1 MSLSTTSTILIID
14 DDEVIRDS
22 ISEYLEDSGFV
33 TEVTASAE
41 QGLEVFTEI
50 NPSLVITD
58 MNLPGKQGIELIEEL
73 MELNEQ
79 LPVIVITG
87 ESDIKV
93 AISALKLGACDFMQ
107 KPISD
112 LAMLEHAV
120 CRALERI
127 QLINDNRE
135 YQEKLKKSLA
145 ILEEDQVAGKSVQQK
160 LLPDTDRT
168 FVGGIHCTHRVIPAI
183 YLSGDFVGYFDI
195 DDEHAAIYLSDVSGH
210 GASSAFVTVLLKSLL
225 FQILS
230 RYQVHGDQTIYQPAH
245 LLSEIAEEVYTARLG
260 KYMTMIYGVMNL
272 KTHKMKYAIGG
283 HYPNPV
289 FLKANG
295 DADFIKGGGF
305 PVGIMKN
312 TKYEEHELE
321 FEPGDKL
328 AMYSDGVLEVYMND
342 QNTDIQEVELIK
354 LTQKT
359 KANVDEIFE
368 ILGVRDDDTE
378 QPDDVSMVVVT
389 RNP

>member
-1 MSLSTTSTILIID
+1 MSLSTTSTVLIID
-14 DDEVIRDS
+14 DEETVRDS

-33 TEVTASAE
+33 TAVASSAE
-41 QGLEVFTEI
+41 QGMELFTSEQ
-50 NPSLVITD
+50 PALVITD
-58 MNLPGKQGIELIEEL
+58 LNLPGKSRIELLEEL

-107 KPISD
+107 KPIRD
-112 LAMLEHAV
+112 LAVLEHAV
-120 CRALERI
+120 CRALERN
-127 QLINDNRE
+127 QLIEEN
-135 YQEKLKKSLA
+135 QEFQRKLTKSLD

-160 LLPDTDRT
+160 LLPSVDKT
-168 FVGGIHCTHRVIPAI
+168 FIGGVHCTHRVIPAI
-183 YLSGDFVGYFDI
+183 YLSGDFIGYFEI
-195 DDEHAAIYLSDVSGH
+195 DDDHAAIYLADVSGH
-210 GASSAFVTVLLKSLL
+210 GAAAGFVTVLLKSLL
-225 FQILS
+225 FQIQS
-230 RYQVHGDQTIYQPAH
+230 RFQVHGDQTIYQPAD
-245 LLSEIAEEVYTARLG
+245 LLSEVAEEIYTARLD

-272 KTHKMKYAIGG
+272 KTHTMKYAIGG

-295 DADFIKGGGF
+295 DAEFIKGGGF

-312 TKYEEHELE
+312 TKYDEHELQ

-328 AMYSDGVLEVYMND
+328 AIYSDGVLEVYMD
-342 QNTDIQEVELIK
+342 EENTDVQEVELIK

-359 KANVDEIFE
+359 KCDIDEIFE
-368 ILGVRDDDTE
+368 ILGVRDDNTE
-378 QPDDVSMVVVT
+378 QPDDVSMLVVT
-389 RNP
+389 RKE